1 MAISD
6 NGDTKTYHN
15 ELGQAHEAL
24 GVVVVNGDT
33 MTYTNSLGQPKEA
46 MGVVVLA
53 GGSGGGEGGPVE
65 WVDVLNKPAT
75 FPPIIG
81 TTATT
86 AKAGDYAPTWG
97 EVTNKPAVIG
107 AGATQAEART
117 AIGALNAALV
127 GVANGVAPLDASGL
141 VPLQHLNVSGLTFKG
156 AWNPVTNTPALLN
169 GTGNTGDFYK
179 ASADGTF
186 NFGNGDHTFIEG
198 DWVMFA
204 AGVWQ
209 RLGSKETVASVNGK
223 MGVVNL
229 TAADVGALPDT
240 YTPPTYT
247 PPAYQA
253 IHVQEQK
260 PNGVVGGASV
270 AGSWTTRALSAVKT
284 NTIPGATF
292 ASNAITLPAG
302 TYKVNARGCAYFAGS
317 NRLRLTADNV
327 SILQGLSSWSS
338 NNELNNYATL
348 QGVFTLTTSQTIRLQ
363 HRVSFG
369 HAQGWGRIGAYDGE
383 PETYAEVFIEKV
395 G

>member
-1 MAISD
+1 MSA
-6 NGDTKTYHN
+6 TF
-15 ELGQAHEAL
+15 ERP
-24 GVVVVNGDT
+24 VV
-33 MTYTNSLGQPKEA
+33 
-46 MGVVVLA
+46 
-53 GGSGGGEGGPVE
+53 GGGGGEHGPVE
-65 WVDVLNKPAT
+65 WSEVLNKPAT
-75 FPPIIG
+75 FPPVIG
-81 TTATT
+81 ETDTT
-86 AKAGDYAPTWG
+86 AKAGDYQPTW
-97 EVTNKPAVIG
+97 EQVTNKPTVIA
-107 AGATQAEART
+107 AGATASEARVAID
-117 AIGALNAALV
+117 AIGNDQK
-127 GVANGVAPLDASGL
+127 GVANGVAPLDSAGL
-141 VPLQHLNVSGLTFKG
+141 VPLEHLNVSGLTFKG
-156 AWNPVTNTPALLN
+156 AWYPTTNTPALLD
-169 GTGNTGDFYK
+169 GTGEVGDFYK
-179 ASADGTF
+179 AAEDGSF
-186 NFGNGDHTFIEG
+186 NFGNGTFEFNQG

-284 NTIPGATF
+284 NTIPSATF

-302 TYKVNARGCAYFAGS
+302 TYKVNAMGCAYFAGS

-348 QGVFTLTTSQTIRLQ
+348 QGVFTLATSQTIRLQ
-363 HRVSFG
+363 HRVSYG